1 MFSMISGSAL
11 NEIKIFGI
19 VLAVFLVIDVP
30 MVFFINNKIYADQ
43 FLKINGSSYSGVKVL
58 LFAILCYLTLAF
70 GIYYFAVKQ
79 NSYLNSIILGFVV
92 YGVYNFTNLAV
103 LKKYEIKTAAIDI
116 TWGTTLFFLVTA
128 ISLPIIKMFVH
139 EDVIQAVGKA
149 VSEVVETTTA
159 TATDVTV

>member
-58 LFAILCYLTLAF
+58 LYAILLR
-70 GIYYFAVKQ
+70 
-79 NSYLNSIILGFVV
+79 
-92 YGVYNFTNLAV
+92 
-103 LKKYEIKTAAIDI
+103 
-116 TWGTTLFFLVTA
+116 
-128 ISLPIIKMFVH
+128 
-139 EDVIQAVGKA
+139 
-149 VSEVVETTTA
+149 
-159 TATDVTV
+159 

>member
-1 MFSMISGSAL
+1 MFSKINNSTL

-43 FLKINGSSYSGVKVL
+43 FLKINGSSFSGIKVI

-79 NSYLNSIILGFVV
+79 ESYLSSIILGFVV

-103 LKKYEIKTAAIDI
+103 LKKYEIKTAAVDI
-116 TWGTTLFFLVTA
+116 AWGTTLFFLVTA

-149 VSEVVETTTA
+149 VAETTTPTA